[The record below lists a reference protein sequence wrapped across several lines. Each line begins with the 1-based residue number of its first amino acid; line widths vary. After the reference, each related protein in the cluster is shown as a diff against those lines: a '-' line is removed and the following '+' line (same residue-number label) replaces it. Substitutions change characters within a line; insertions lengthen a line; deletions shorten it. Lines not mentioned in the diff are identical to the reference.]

1 MAGKFF
7 LPEIWQ
13 QSSFF
18 LQPFWFATKDFEHL
32 KSRHMYVY
40 KKSWHRYVLVT
51 HNKASAGPRSASAR
65 DAPNTTTR
73 ALRVSRAPCRARL
86 CGPTSSFRRTE
97 PNPTQR
103 PIIILLSCLAGDD
116 EVERQNAEG
125 WTKTRS
131 RRHVFHMPLSLSF
144 FPAAP
149 AAPSAG
155 TLLSGLCR
163 L

>member
-1 MAGKFF
+1 L
-7 LPEIWQ
+7 LPKTFNT
-13 QSSFF
+13 SNLDTCTPSVSFY
-18 LQPFWFATKDFEHL
+18 LSLNSVKLHYPATNKKKLSE
-32 KSRHMYVY
+32 SVY
-40 KKSWHRYVLVT
+40 KNLCQRYVLVT
-51 HNKASAGPRSASAR
+51 HNKASAGPRSASAC

-103 PIIILLSCLAGDD
+103 PIILLLSCLAGDD

-131 RRHVFHMPLSLSF
+131 RRVP
-144 FPAAP
+144 PARGMCFA
-149 AAPSAG
+149 
-155 TLLSGLCR
+155 CR
-163 L
+163 YR